1 MLRTVFAMAVAGLV
15 FGAVSGTAQA
25 AVAALIALA
34 IRQIVFRPRAQ
45 FALSS
50 KLDLLSVVVAPLIGG
65 LAGHELAT

>member
-45 FALSS
+45 VC
-50 KLDLLSVVVAPLIGG
+50 LLVEARPLKRRRRHVSRGTSG
-65 LAGHELAT
+65 T